1 MPGPIALISSPLL
14 CGRTI
19 GRPSLLAIMS
29 STQLSTS
36 NFDHLS
42 KEQKAITR
50 HILWKLD
57 LYVLPPLALLWLA
70 AFLDRA
76 NIGNARIAGLQTDLH
91 LKGNEFNTSLA
102 VFYVPYILIE
112 LPSNW
117 ILKRMK
123 PNVWLPLLVIV
134 WGIVTTMTG
143 LVQSFGSLVVVRMVL
158 GLCEGGLLPGM
169 VLYLST
175 LYQRE
180 ELQLR
185 ISLFYASAS
194 LSGAFGG
201 LLASAI
207 LKLNGRGNL
216 AGWRWIFILEGI
228 ASSLVGVLSMF
239 FLPESLKKA
248 KFLTEEERQFAENRF
263 QRENLAAQRAVA
275 PPDARVTGNPSV
287 IEEKEKDSKA
297 SIRHVEEAPAVPEG
311 IITQEAEAF
320 EWREVR
326 RGLIDIQTWLTA
338 FAYLG
343 LITSLYSFS
352 LFLPTIVAGLGF
364 SGERAQLTTVPPYVP
379 ATVMTIVVAILA
391 DRLRWRGPFILI
403 CMPFT
408 IAGYILILAAK
419 TNEGR
424 YAATF
429 LIALGVYPSAPCIL
443 SILPNNSAGFYKK
456 ATTTALQLAL
466 ANLGA
471 FVATFVYTA
480 DQAPTY
486 HKGHSIVL
494 GFTLLT
500 WVLVALNVA
509 YCKWENKARREGRR
523 ASNIEKYR
531 DLWDRGLTRAPIGDR
546 SPDFRFIL

>member
-1 MPGPIALISSPLL
+1 
-14 CGRTI
+14 
-19 GRPSLLAIMS
+19 
-29 STQLSTS
+29 
-36 NFDHLS
+36 
-42 KEQKAITR
+42 
-50 HILWKLD
+50 
-57 LYVLPPLALLWLA
+57 
-70 AFLDRA
+70 
-76 NIGNARIAGLQTDLH
+76 
-91 LKGNEFNTSLA
+91 
-102 VFYVPYILIE
+102 
-112 LPSNW
+112 
-117 ILKRMK
+117 
-123 PNVWLPLLVIV
+123 
-134 WGIVTTMTG
+134 
-143 LVQSFGSLVVVRMVL
+143 L

-175 LYQRE
+175 VYQRE

-207 LKLNGRGNL
+207 LKLDGHANL

-228 ASSLVGVLSMF
+228 ASCLAGVFAMIM
-239 FLPESLKKA
+239 LPESLRKA
-248 KFLTEEERQFAENRF
+248 KFLTEEERIFAENRF
-263 QRENLAAQRAVA
+263 LRNNTAAQQ
-275 PPDARVTGNPSV
+275 VTV
-287 IEEKEKDSKA
+287 IVQKPVDEKDGKS
-297 SIRHVEEAPAVPEG
+297 SVQHVEETSSSG
-311 IITQEAEAF
+311 IEVIEVTQEVEVF

-326 RGLIDIQTWLTA
+326 RGFMDVQLWLTS

-352 LFLPTIVAGLGF
+352 LFLPTIVSGLGF
-364 SGERAQLTTVPPYVP
+364 SGEHAQLQTVPPYVP
-379 ATVMTIVVAILA
+379 ATVMTVVVAVLS

-408 IAGYILILAAK
+408 IAGYILILAAT
-419 TNEGR
+419 TNKAR

-443 SILPNNSAGFYKK
+443 TILPNNSAGFYKK

-471 FVATFVYTA
+471 FIATFVYTS

-494 GFTLLT
+494 GFCCLT
-500 WVLVALNVA
+500 WVMTALNVA
-509 YCKWENKARREGRR
+509 YCVRENKARVEGRR
-523 ASNIEKYR
+523 ASNVEKYR
-531 DLWDRGLTRAPIGDR
+531 KLWDEGLTRAPIGDR
-546 SPDFRFIL
+546 SPDFHYIL